1 MEKYTLK
8 NIDCASCAAKIENG
22 VRKLEDV
29 KFVSV
34 NFAHSTMTIDT
45 DNFEEVKKRIRQIE
59 PEVEVEADRKD
70 KKVQVKNELWENRAG
85 FIKAISALVLLVL
98 GWAFEETLKDTPFG
112 IAEYV
117 VFGTA
122 YLVVGWK
129 VIASAARNILRGRVF
144 NEQFLMTIATLGAI
158 AIGEMHEAIAVML
171 FYVVGELFQDIAV
184 GRSRRSIK
192 ALLEVKPEYA
202 NLKAGNEIKQVN
214 PEEVQIGDTI
224 LVKPGEKVPL
234 DGTVTEGLSFLDT
247 AALTGESVPRKVDE
261 GDEVLAG
268 MINQS
273 GLLTVKVEK
282 RFNDSSISRML
293 ELVEN
298 ATSRK
303 AQTEKFITTFARYY
317 TPVVVIIASLIAV
330 LPPLL
335 IAGAT
340 FSEWIYRALV
350 VLVISCPCA
359 LVISIPLGYFGGVG
373 LASKKGILVKGS
385 NFLDALT
392 RLGTVVFD
400 KTGTLTKGEF
410 KVASIT
416 PMNGHSKEEV
426 LEYAALSELGSN
438 HPIARSILEAYGGA
452 TDSSLVSSYKE
463 ISGQGIR
470 ATIRDREVITGNNKL
485 LRQNDILHEDFKV
498 EGTLVH
504 VAIDQ
509 EYAGYIVISDTL
521 KEHAKETIARLKQKG
536 IRTAMLTGDH
546 QSAAQSVAN
555 RLDIDTYYAE
565 LLPEDKITHI
575 EKMLESHKKVAFVG
589 DGINDAP
596 VIARADVGM
605 AMGAL
610 GSDAAIETA
619 DVVLMTDSPSKVV
632 DAIDVARKTRNIV
645 WQNIFIALG
654 IKLVFITMGVTGTAT
669 MWEAVFADMGVSL
682 IAVFNAI
689 RILKNKKG

>member
-45 DNFEEVKKRIRQIE
+45 DNLEAVKKRIRQIE